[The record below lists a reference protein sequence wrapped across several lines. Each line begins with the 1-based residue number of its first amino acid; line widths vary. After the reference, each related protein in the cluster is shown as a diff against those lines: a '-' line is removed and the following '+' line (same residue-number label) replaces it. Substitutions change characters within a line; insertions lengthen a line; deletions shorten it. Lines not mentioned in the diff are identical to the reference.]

1 MTEKQGRPMNRRQRR
16 AARQRMPEPGRG
28 GRDGSRIVGVRVGG
42 DVSRGSRSPSPDGV
56 MVGAGAVE
64 GVMLRRFHL
73 FYATVGGVL
82 GVVVFGGMLWSGL
95 NRSGRFWVGG
105 TEFVVDVM
113 LMSASALLAVVTGLA
128 AMKQQRQIRQAPV
141 TTWLSGTGGVAI
153 EAATLR
159 LRALSRNAGFFAAF
173 WGFSFLLAATSIV
186 TGAAGFNGVV
196 AAVHLLAVLVSVFA
210 VPMSSAA
217 MKGWA
222 RRYRAVR
229 QTGWRAT
236 KSVTVR
242 RPYGTPFEPSV
253 ITVEFEDGS
262 VIEVRTVE
270 STYRAG
276 HKEGQRLLSA
286 WVGGT
291 DSSMVV
297 LFEHGP
303 LRQGWYPVPVM
314 ALGARVSPEGT
325 SSSET

>member
-1 MTEKQGRPMNRRQRR
+1 M
-16 AARQRMPEPGRG
+16 A
-28 GRDGSRIVGVRVGG
+28 GS
-42 DVSRGSRSPSPDGV
+42 S
-56 MVGAGAVE
+56 AVD

-73 FYATVGGVL
+73 FYATVGGLL

-95 NRSGRFWVGG
+95 NRYGRFWVGG

-128 AMKQQRQIRQAPV
+128 AMKQQRQIRQTPV
-141 TTWLSGTGGVAI
+141 TTWLSGTGGVAF
-153 EAATLR
+153 EVATLR
-159 LRALSRNAGFFAAF
+159 LRAVSRNAGFFAAF
-173 WGFSFLLAATSIV
+173 WVLTFLMAATSIV

-210 VPMSSAA
+210 VPMSLAA

-222 RRYRAVR
+222 RRYRAVS

-236 KSVTVR
+236 KSITVR

-303 LRQGWYPVPVM
+303 LRQGWYPIPVM
-314 ALGARVSPEGT
+314 ALGARISPKDI